1 MKIKKILSVIT
12 TILATMSL
20 ASLAFAA
27 EVATEEGIPT
37 AGFISQYSP
46 ILMIVIMFGVMY
58 FFMIRPENKKKK
70 EIAKMRSELTAGDE
84 ITTIGGIVGKVS
96 TVRDE
101 ELTIVSSSDG
111 TKLRIKR
118 WAVSSVDKKREVN
131 KDLEV
136 E

>member
-1 MKIKKILSVIT
+1 MKVKKILSFIT
-12 TILATMSL
+12 AIIGAMPF
-20 ASLAFAA
+20 ASIAYAA
-27 EVATEEGIPT
+27 EATAEEGIPT
-37 AGFISQYSP
+37 ASFISQYSP

-118 WAVSSVDKKREVN
+118 WAVSSVDKKREIN

>member
-1 MKIKKILSVIT
+1 MKLKKILSFIT
-12 TILATMSL
+12 TTIGAMSL
-20 ASLAFAA
+20 TGIAYAA
-27 EVATEEGIPT
+27 EATAEEGIPT

-118 WAVSSVDKKREVN
+118 WAVSSVDKKRETN
-131 KDLEV
+131 KELEV

>member
-1 MKIKKILSVIT
+1 MKIKKILSFIT
-12 TILATMSL
+12 TIISAMSL
-20 ASLAFAA
+20 TGSAFAA
-27 EVATEEGIPT
+27 EEGIPT

-46 ILMIVIMFGVMY
+46 ILMIVIMFAVMY

-101 ELTIVSSSDG
+101 ELTIVSSNDG

-118 WAVSSVDKKREVN
+118 WAVSSVDKKRETN
-131 KDLEV
+131 KDLDV

>member
-1 MKIKKILSVIT
+1 MKIKKILAAIT
-12 TILATMSL
+12 TIIGAMSL
-20 ASLAFAA
+20 SGFAFAA
-27 EVATEEGIPT
+27 EAASEEGIPT
-37 AGFISQYSP
+37 AGFFAQYSP
-46 ILMIVIMFGVMY
+46 IIMIVLMFGVMY

-70 EIAKMRSELTAGDE
+70 EIAKMRSEITAGDE

-111 TKLRIKR
+111 TKLRIKK

>member
-1 MKIKKILSVIT
+1 MKIKKILSFIT
-12 TILATMSL
+12 TIISAMSL
-20 ASLAFAA
+20 TGIAFAA
-27 EVATEEGIPT
+27 EVAAEEGIPT

-46 ILMIVIMFGVMY
+46 ILMIVIMFAVMY

-101 ELTIVSSSDG
+101 ELTIVSSNDG

-118 WAVSSVDKKREVN
+118 WAVSSVDKKRETN
-131 KDLEV
+131 KDLDV

>member
-1 MKIKKILSVIT
+1 MKIKKILSAVT
-12 TILATMSL
+12 TFTCF
-20 ASLAFAA
+20 ASLMSFASAA
-27 EVATEEGIPT
+27 EASTEAGIPT

-46 ILMIVIMFGVMY
+46 ILMIVLMFGVMY

-84 ITTIGGIVGKVS
+84 ITTIGGIVGKIT

-111 TKLRIKR
+111 TKIRIKR
-118 WAVSSVDKKREVN
+118 WAVSTVDKKREVN
-131 KDLEV
+131 KDLEA
-136 E
+136 